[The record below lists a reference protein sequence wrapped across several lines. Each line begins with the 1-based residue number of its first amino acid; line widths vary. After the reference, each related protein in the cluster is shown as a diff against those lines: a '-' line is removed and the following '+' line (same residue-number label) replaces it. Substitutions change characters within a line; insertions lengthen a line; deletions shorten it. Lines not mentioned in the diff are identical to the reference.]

1 MAKNKKLIKKSCK
14 GNKKL
19 EKEPLPLV
27 ISIPLFL
34 ISWYLFIFLSFNFTL
49 SLIHLINSPTAF
61 GLFLLPIAF
70 AICFIF
76 GFFTLITASH
86 ISRGLK
92 QLKKRR

>member
-1 MAKNKKLIKKSCK
+1 MVKNKKL
-14 GNKKL
+14 NKKL
-19 EKEPLPLV
+19 KKEPMPLMV
-27 ISIPLFL
+27 SIPLFL

-49 SLIHLINSPTAF
+49 SLIKLINSPTAF

-70 AICFIF
+70 AICFLF

-92 QLKKRR
+92 QLKRR

>member
-1 MAKNKKLIKKSCK
+1 MVKNKKL
-14 GNKKL
+14 NKKL
-19 EKEPLPLV
+19 KKEPMPLLV
-27 ISIPLFL
+27 SIPLFL
-34 ISWYLFIFLSFNFTL
+34 INWYLFIFLSFNFTL

-70 AICFIF
+70 AICFLF

-92 QLKKRR
+92 QLKRR